1 MKKVGLRQ
9 VGCLDCTEANLR
21 RRDFLRVGSLSFL
34 GISLSQYL
42 ELKQVMAAAA
52 PDKAK
57 KQATA
62 EACILIWLQGGAS
75 QVDTWDPKP
84 GSGFKPISTSVPGIQ
99 ISELLPEV
107 ARQMDRVAIIRSM
120 ETEEVNHPEAH
131 HYALKG
137 HRPNPAMEF
146 PSFASI
152 ITKEMGPRNHV
163 PPHVLTPGWA
173 TEKQYHEFFKAAFL
187 GGEYNPLITSDPGEG
202 VHELPD
208 LSLPQTIS
216 PERIEN
222 RRAFQKIWDRQ
233 HRHKVEVAEHA
244 DLDTFQEKALSMIM
258 TPAVKEAFDLSL
270 EPEKMRDGYGRD
282 GVGRSLLMARR
293 LVEAGSRFVTANGFK
308 FNSWDTHGDND
319 SKHAE
324 LVPRLDKGLAFLLE
338 DLDQR
343 GLLESTVVLVMGEFG
358 RTPHINPNF
367 GRDHWPYC
375 WSLVLAGGG
384 IRGGQVVGVSDER
397 AAYVAERRVTMGD
410 LHATVYKALGI
421 DWTKEYMSPV
431 GRPVKIANSVNDE
444 TGVPIA
450 ELV

>member
-1 MKKVGLRQ
+1 MKK
-9 VGCLDCTEANLR
+9 VGCLDCTEANVG

-34 GISLSQYL
+34 GVSLSQYL
-42 ELKQVMAAAA
+42 ELKQAMAGAALGQPKKLA
-52 PDKAK
+52 AKA
-57 KQATA
+57 
-62 EACILIWLQGGAS
+62 ESCILIWLQGGAS

-84 GSGFKPISTSVPGIQ
+84 SSGFKPISTSVPGIQ

-107 ARQMDRVAIIRSM
+107 AKQMHRVSIIRSM
-120 ETEEVNHPEAH
+120 ETEETNHPEAH

-146 PSFASI
+146 PSFSSI
-152 ITKEMGPRNHV
+152 IAKEMGPRNHV

-187 GGEYNPLITSDPGEG
+187 GGEYNPLISSDPGEG
-202 VHELPD
+202 AHQLPD

-222 RRAFQKIWDRQ
+222 RRAFQKIWDQQ
-233 HRHKVEVAEHA
+233 HRQKVQMAEHL
-244 DLDTFQEKALSMIM
+244 DLDTFQEKALDMIM
-258 TPAVKEAFDLSL
+258 SPTVRDAFDLSR

-293 LVEAGSRFVTANGFK
+293 LVEAGSRFVTANGFG
-308 FNSWDTHGDND
+308 FNIWDTHGAND
-319 SKHAE
+319 RKHAE
-324 LVPRLDKGLAFLLE
+324 LVPRLDKVLAFLLE

-358 RTPHINPNF
+358 RTPHLNSGH

-375 WSLVLAGGG
+375 WSMAMAGGG
-384 IRGGQVVGVSDER
+384 IRGGQVVGVSDDR

-410 LHATVYKALGI
+410 LHATIYKAFGI
-421 DWTKEYMSPV
+421 DWTKEYMSPI
-431 GRPVKIANSVNDE
+431 GRPVKIANSVDDE
-444 TGVPIA
+444 TGVPVS